1 MTMLRPV
8 LTVQGEANHFV
19 CIVYSAC
26 GTNQIKR
33 ERHPIDNAYGD
44 ALGNNTVRAAASIHC
59 AAATTERRCI
69 FVSSRPDHTKYIA
82 GLHYLCITPMHRAHV
97 GSALYKLEQCTLNHT
112 IEFDS
117 KT

>member
-59 AAATTERRCI
+59 P
-69 FVSSRPDHTKYIA
+69 V
-82 GLHYLCITPMHRAHV
+82 
-97 GSALYKLEQCTLNHT
+97 
-112 IEFDS
+112 
-117 KT
+117 